1 MSRLRIVHRTG
12 FDYDN
17 PATASYN
24 EVRMLPQTGDE
35 QWVLQ
40 AALEIRPAAAQH
52 SYQDYWGSR
61 VSTFEVL
68 TPHTELAVTATSVV
82 EVRERADDLS
92 DIDWAALPGLAERN
106 TMFVEFDRQSALTE
120 PPAEVRT
127 LVRQIRKQGLGERA
141 TAREILRAV
150 GTALSYIPGSTGV
163 HSTAADAWAQRAG
176 VCQDF
181 AHLAIGA
188 LREAGIPAR
197 YVSGYLHP
205 KPDAVIGEMV
215 VGESHAWVEYYAGSW
230 QGYDVTNLIEI
241 GERHVLV
248 ARGRDYTDVSPLR
261 GVYAGPSA
269 SSLFV
274 TVEITREA

>member
-24 EVRMLPQTGDE
+24 EARMLPQTGDE

-40 AALEIRPAAAQH
+40 AALEIRPVAAQH

-68 TPHTELAVTATSVV
+68 TPHTELSVTATSVV
-82 EVRERADDLS
+82 EVRERGTDLTDAEWSALPDLS
-92 DIDWAALPGLAERN
+92 VRDTL
-106 TMFVEFDRQSALTE
+106 FVEFGRQTPLTE
-120 PPAEVRT
+120 PPAEVRA
-127 LVRQIRKQGLGERA
+127 LVKNIRARGQGVRA
-141 TAREILRAV
+141 TARSILQAIGESLTYRM
-150 GTALSYIPGSTGV
+150 GSTGV
-163 HSTAADAWAQRAG
+163 HSTAAEAWAQRSG

-205 KPDAVIGEMV
+205 KPDVAVGETV
-215 VGESHAWVEYYAGSW
+215 VGESHAWVEYFAGSW
-230 QGYDVTNLIEI
+230 QGFDVTNLIEI
-241 GERHVLV
+241 GERHVHV

-274 TVEITREA
+274 SVEITREA

>member
-12 FDYDN
+12 FDYEH

-24 EVRMLPQTGDE
+24 EARMLPHTGDE

-40 AALEIRPAAAQH
+40 ANLDIRPSAAQH
-52 SYQDYWGSR
+52 SYQDYWGTR

-68 TPHTELAVTATSVV
+68 TPHRELSVTATSVV
-82 EVRERADDLS
+82 EVRARKEDTT
-92 DIDWAALPGLAERN
+92 DIDWAELPELPAHS
-106 TMFVEFDRQSALTE
+106 TMFVEFTRQTALTE
-120 PPAEVRT
+120 PTADLRK
-127 LVRQIRKQGLGERA
+127 LADKARKQGQSVRE
-141 TAREILRAV
+141 TARAILDQ
-150 GTALSYIPGSTGV
+150 IGSEMQYVTGVTGV
-163 HSTAADAWAQRAG
+163 HTTAADAWANRSG

-181 AHLAIGA
+181 AHLSLGA
-188 LREAGIPAR
+188 LRHLGIPAR

-205 KPDAVIGEMV
+205 NAEPQIGQTV
-215 VGESHAWVEYYAGSW
+215 VGESHAWVEYYSGSW
-230 QGYDVTNLIEI
+230 QGYDPTNRVDV

-269 SSLFV
+269 SELFV
-274 TVEITREA
+274 TVEITREG

>member
-106 TMFVEFDRQSALTE
+106 IMFVEFDRQSALTE

-127 LVRQIRKQGLGERA
+127 LVRQIRKQGLGVRA

>member
-127 LVRQIRKQGLGERA
+127 LVRQIRKQGLGVRA

>member
-127 LVRQIRKQGLGERA
+127 LVRQIRKQGLGVRA

-205 KPDAVIGEMV
+205 KPDAVFGEMV